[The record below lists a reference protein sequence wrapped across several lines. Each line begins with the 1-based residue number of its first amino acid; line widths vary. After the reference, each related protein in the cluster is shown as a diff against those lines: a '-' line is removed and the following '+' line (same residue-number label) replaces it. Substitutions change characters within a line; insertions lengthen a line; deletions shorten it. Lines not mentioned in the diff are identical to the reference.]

1 MGDLSKNFS
10 MSEFACQCGNCDS
23 VGDEM
28 KPELIAKLQ
37 QLRDF
42 YAQPLLINSAFR
54 CQDHN
59 AAVGSSVG
67 SRHLTGEAVD
77 IQCGFAGMRHHIVR
91 LAMLLNFGG
100 IGIANTFVHLDVR
113 PLEDG
118 KMWLY

>member
-10 MSEFACQCGNCDS
+10 KHEFACQCGQCGS
-23 VGDEM
+23 TGMEM
-28 KPELIAKLQ
+28 DPLLISKLQ

-42 YAQPLLINSAFR
+42 YGQPLIINSAFR
-54 CQDHN
+54 CREHN
-59 AAVGSSVG
+59 TKVGGSAQ
-67 SRHLTGEAVD
+67 SRHMTGEAVD

-113 PLEDG
+113 PLEEG